1 MAGAT
6 RPHPALEPHAPVQD
20 TMFRALGVL
29 RFVVLLNAV
38 GLYLF
43 RFETYDHPLAGWFV
57 KTLPERLL
65 LRVVGTLIEILA
77 GWQTAQQLG
86 GL

>member
-29 RFVVLLNAV
+29 RFVVLVNAV
-38 GLYLF
+38 GLYVF
-43 RFETYDHPLAGWFV
+43 RFLHKEAEPSETSPA
-57 KTLPERLL
+57 
-65 LRVVGTLIEILA
+65 
-77 GWQTAQQLG
+77 
-86 GL
+86 